1 MISFDKLKIISS
13 IENVQIMD
21 ETLFTKRM
29 QGGKLHDISVTLL
42 HPYNLYIEVDY
53 VEQELVLEFTGK
65 VLGDDY
71 PRLICLDTIKQCLD
85 NINKLG
91 YCLLDVKAILHDGDV
106 CKADVTRDVKHPD
119 CKALTNEIRANIQNF
134 NKYLPRVI
142 AGNFTVDKNV
152 KTSGYKK
159 RLTLYDKSEELQL
172 AKNKA
177 FLDVL
182 ADRQKMLD
190 YFDGRVRF
198 EMNLN
203 TKEQIRRNLHISD
216 TSLLSV
222 LRSDANPIQE
232 YLLEILI
239 PDQDEKNLSSFKEY
253 QTYLILQDNGF
264 DLANVQ
270 SKLRQLKPNG
280 GRKRDMAPFVALK
293 QKLNSSSKSLRSKL
307 TEMLS

>member
-21 ETLFTKRM
+21 ETFFTERM
-29 QGGKLHDISVTLL
+29 QDGKLHDVSVTLL
-42 HPYNLYIEVDY
+42 HPYHLYIEVDY

-65 VLGDDY
+65 LLEDDY
-71 PRLICLDTIKQCLD
+71 PRLICLDTIKQCLE
-85 NINKLG
+85 NINTLG
-91 YCLLDVKAILHDGDV
+91 FCLLDVEAILHDGEV
-106 CKADVTRDVKHPD
+106 CKADVTKDVEHPD

-142 AGNFTVDKNV
+142 AGNFVVDKNV
-152 KTSGYKK
+152 KTRGYQK
-159 RLTLYDKSEELQL
+159 RLTLYDKSAELQRVE
-172 AKNKA
+172 NKA

-182 ADRQKMLD
+182 DDRQKMLD

-216 TSLLSV
+216 TSLMSV
-222 LRSDANPIQE
+222 LRSDANPILE

-239 PDQDEKNLSSFKEY
+239 PEQEEKPLTDYKEY

-270 SKLRQLKPNG
+270 AKLRQLKPNG

-293 QKLNSSSKSLRSKL
+293 QKLNLSSKSLRSKL
-307 TEMLS
+307 AEMLS